1 MGVLPP
7 VNLLHIF
14 RTTFPKNTSEGLL
27 LNVLCKFNLSHASMR
42 IKGISEIEKQYQ
54 TLAIVFYGIK
64 CYYRRLHYQILKDYY
79 AIALFSNI

>member
-1 MGVLPP
+1 
-7 VNLLHIF
+7 
-14 RTTFPKNTSEGLL
+14 
-27 LNVLCKFNLSHASMR
+27 MR